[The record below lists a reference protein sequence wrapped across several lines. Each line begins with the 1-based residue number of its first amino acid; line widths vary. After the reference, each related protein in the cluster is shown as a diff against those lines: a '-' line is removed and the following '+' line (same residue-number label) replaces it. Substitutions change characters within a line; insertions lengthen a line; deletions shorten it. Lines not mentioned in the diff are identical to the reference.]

1 MFRSINLCGAEIN
14 TKFSEQH
21 RTHLLHSS
29 IKIYCNQF
37 ALCCQHKRIP
47 VRTLEQPI
55 CSMMENISTHI
66 LWVMALKETYEL
78 GSSPWLQS
86 NELDRKTFKLIH
98 PVLQMLHISV
108 KLTNSKKLTSRIN
121 KIFPISKKNIQK
133 NSKIKKKPPAGALFS
148 GAQNNFPPTVL
159 LICIIL
165 RRD

>member
-55 CSMMENISTHI
+55 WHERIESTSFAGRF
-66 LWVMALKETYEL
+66 VR
-78 GSSPWLQS
+78 
-86 NELDRKTFKLIH
+86 LDPRLF
-98 PVLQMLHISV
+98 
-108 KLTNSKKLTSRIN
+108 LTSW
-121 KIFPISKKNIQK
+121 SYV
-133 NSKIKKKPPAGALFS
+133 G
-148 GAQNNFPPTVL
+148 TYH
-159 LICIIL
+159 
-165 RRD
+165 

>member
-121 KIFPISKKNIQK
+121 KIFPISNVRSMRSQHSMTGIWK
-133 NSKIKKKPPAGALFS
+133 
-148 GAQNNFPPTVL
+148 
-159 LICIIL
+159 
-165 RRD
+165 